1 MLRDLIALV
10 AVIIGMLFILSV
22 LKADAGRH
30 SVDLRAPTIVA
41 SILSGQNAD
50 R

>member
-1 MLRDLIALV
+1 MFRDFIALL
-10 AVIIGMLFILSV
+10 AVVVGMLFILSV

-30 SVDLRAPTIVA
+30 SVDLRPPTIVA
-41 SILSGQNAD
+41 SLFAGQNAD